1 MMFGR
6 KSSVT
11 TFDPRS
17 RRVWGSLGAV
27 EQFVVGNPT
36 IKGILTD
43 LVVKALSWTD
53 TEASNHNDAVDY
65 GSERFSLDSGLI
77 DEFPSLHSDRR

>member
-1 MMFGR
+1 M
-6 KSSVT
+6 
-11 TFDPRS
+11 
-17 RRVWGSLGAV
+17 WGSLGAV
-27 EQFVVGNPT
+27 EQFVVGKPT
-36 IKGILTD
+36 ITGILRCLSACQLNAMYLTD

-53 TEASNHNDAVDY
+53 TEASNNNDAVDY